1 MARIRLC
8 PLKSLFIVSLNPIV
22 FIAIFHFNQQLKMK
36 VSPTSTVVNEE
47 FGVNTGPSEPLDS
60 RRRVEGFDN
69 PFLHI
74 RTSNSSLAEKYNV
87 SFLSTASPNLVWI
100 YDLLEMGIVELEQI
114 HPRAAVKTGLEYTT
128 WYRHRF
134 ETTHPPLESVATSE
148 PTRINRIWIWGK
160 YAANCCHTPLVLVR
174 EGMSR
179 PILQLRN
186 SRFCTFPV
194 PAP

>member
-47 FGVNTGPSEPLDS
+47 FGVNTGSSEPLDN

-87 SFLSTASPNLVWI
+87 SFLSKESPNLVWI

-128 WYRHRF
+128 W
-134 ETTHPPLESVATSE
+134 
-148 PTRINRIWIWGK
+148 
-160 YAANCCHTPLVLVR
+160 
-174 EGMSR
+174 
-179 PILQLRN
+179 
-186 SRFCTFPV
+186 
-194 PAP
+194 